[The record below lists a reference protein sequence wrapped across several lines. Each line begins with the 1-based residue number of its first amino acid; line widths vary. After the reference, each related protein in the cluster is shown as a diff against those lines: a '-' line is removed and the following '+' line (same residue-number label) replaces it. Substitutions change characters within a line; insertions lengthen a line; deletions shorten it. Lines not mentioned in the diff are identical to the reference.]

1 MARYLL
7 LGRTN
12 WAAPWPTDPS
22 EELKMEE
29 MYYAAV
35 EEAIKKGEIE
45 DVGYFTD
52 GQSGYVIIRGEAADV
67 YRMTLEN
74 DYYSWEI
81 HEIIPLEKAKEI
93 EIAVLKDKVE
103 AAKK

>member
-1 MARYLL
+1 MARFLI

-22 EELKMEE
+22 EELKMQE

-35 EEAIKKGEIE
+35 EESIKKGEIE
-45 DVGYFTD
+45 DIGYFTD
-52 GQSGYVIIRGEAADV
+52 GQSGYAIVNAEATDV
-67 YRMTLEN
+67 YRMSLAN
-74 DYYSWEI
+74 DYYLWEI

-93 EIAVLKDKVE
+93 ELAVIKDKVE